1 MKALQCVYNQMK
13 ISKRE
18 REEESN
24 GFKYNMREQTK
35 KEINE
40 DPIPKL
46 KFKETKIKTTNP

>member
-1 MKALQCVYNQMK
+1 MKALQFVYNQMQ
-13 ISKRE
+13 ISEGE

-24 GFKYNMREQTK
+24 RFKYNLREQTK